1 MVSFNTLLFSIDNG
15 LASITLNRPEAAN
28 SLDMDMAKELLQV
41 SIICRSESGVRAVLL
56 TGNGKLFCAGGD
68 LNGFVT
74 HRKTLRGNIKELTT
88 YLHAAV
94 ANFARMR
101 APLVVA
107 VNGAA
112 AGAGFSLALCGD
124 VVLAGKSARFTM
136 AYTAAGLVP
145 DGGSSYVLPRV
156 VGLRRAQELML
167 TNRRLSADEAR
178 DWGIVTRVVEDA
190 ELMAEAGKSARLLA
204 AGPTHA
210 FGLVKRLLLTSFD
223 NTLETQMEE
232 ESAAIADSA
241 CRPDGYEGVDA
252 FFEKRPARFKG
263 D

>member
-1 MVSFNTLLFSIDNG
+1 MSSFTTLAFSLDNG
-15 LASITLNRPEAAN
+15 LARITLNRPDAAN
-28 SLDMDMAKELLQV
+28 GLDMQMSKELLQV
-41 SIICRSESGVRAVLL
+41 SYLCVSDPAVRAVLL
-56 TGNGKLFCAGGD
+56 NANGKMFCAGGD
-68 LNGFVT
+68 LNGFVVN
-74 HRKTLRGNIKELTT
+74 RPNLRASVKELTT

-112 AGAGFSLALCGD
+112 AGAGFSLALIGD
-124 VVLAGKSARFTM
+124 IVLAGASAKFTM

-145 DGGSSYVLPRV
+145 DGSSSYVLPRV

-167 TNRRLSADEAR
+167 TNRRLTAAEAQ

-190 ELMAEAGKSARLLA
+190 ELAAEADKVARQLA
-204 AGPTHA
+204 SGPTRA
-210 FGLVKRLLLTSFD
+210 FGHVRKLLLKTFD

-232 ESAAIADSA
+232 ESAAIADAA
-241 CRPDGYEGVDA
+241 CAPDGIEGVDA
-252 FFEKRPARFKG
+252 FFAKRPPVFNGA
-263 D
+263 